1 MIPVSVITGF
11 LGSGKTTLL
20 RHLLRDPAMGRTAV
34 IMNEFGEVGLDHE
47 LIEASDEQFVQLTTG
62 CLCCKVRS
70 DLVLTLGDLAARR
83 AAGTVP
89 PFERVVVETTGLA
102 DPAPILQA
110 LMTDRDLA
118 DVYTLGTVV
127 TTADA
132 VNGLSTLERHEQST
146 RQAAVADRI
155 VVTKTDLPEASPAEL
170 GARLRALNP
179 GALLLEA
186 VQGALAADAL
196 FDVGL
201 DRARASGRAVDA
213 WLATGHAETPRRHL
227 PAAMA
232 QRHEHDASIR
242 SFCMVRD
249 EPVSAVALALFL
261 EALADNCGGALLRVK
276 GIVHVAERPQGPAV
290 IHGVQ
295 HVFHPPQW
303 LEAWPSDDR
312 RTRIVFIVQGIPQT
326 WVQGLL
332 DLLEAE
338 VEDETAR
345 RRA

>member
-1 MIPVSVITGF
+1 VIHVSVITGF

-47 LIEASDEQFVQLTTG
+47 LIESSDEQFVQLTTG
-62 CLCCKVRS
+62 CLCCKIRS
-70 DLVLTLGDLAARR
+70 DLVETLSDLAVRR
-83 AAGTVP
+83 AAGTIP
-89 PFERVVVETTGLA
+89 AFDRVVVETTGLA

-118 DVYTLGTVV
+118 EIYTLGTVV

-132 VNGLSTLERHEQST
+132 VNGVATLDRHGQST

-155 VVTKTDLPEASPAEL
+155 VVTKTDLPEADPATL
-170 GARLRALNP
+170 GERLVALNP
-179 GALLLEA
+179 GATILTA
-186 VQGALAADAL
+186 VHGAIGADTL
-196 FDVGL
+196 FDVGV
-201 DRARASGRAVDA
+201 DQSAVRQGAVDA
-213 WLATGHAETPRRHL
+213 WVAADAIGRRRRYL
-227 PAAMA
+227 PV
-232 QRHEHDASIR
+232 QGHEHDASIT
-242 SFCMVRD
+242 SFCLVR
-249 EPVSAVALALFL
+249 EAPVSAVALALFL
-261 EALADNCGGALLRVK
+261 EALADNCGTDLLRVK

-303 LEAWPSDDR
+303 LDHWPSDDR
-312 RTRIVFIVQGIPQT
+312 RTRIVFIVQGVPEA
-326 WVQGLL
+326 WVRSLLELL
-332 DLLEAE
+332 DAE
-338 VEDETAR
+338 VADETTR